1 MLTALSIRDVVL
13 IERLDLE
20 FGSGLGVLTGETG
33 AGKSILLD
41 ALGLALGQRA
51 DARLVR
57 HGCDQAVV
65 TASFDVPMEHPAN
78 AILAEQSFD
87 VEGTIIVRRTV
98 NADGRSKVFVN
109 DQPASVGLLKRL
121 GDVLV
126 EVQGQFDQHGL
137 LDSGTHIDLLDEYGG
152 LSGLRSACES
162 AFEGWRSAE
171 RALRDA
177 EDAARKAREDEE
189 YLRFAAD
196 ELAKFAP
203 QPNEEEELSTARS
216 LLQNAEKLVDAINS
230 AYGMLAGNDGAD
242 GGIRSAQ
249 RVLERVADKAGGG
262 LDEAIAALDRAGVEL
277 QEALSQ
283 LNIAASAMN
292 PDERRL
298 EDIEE
303 RLFALRDLARKHSVS
318 PDDLPAVLEN
328 ITNRLE
334 MIDRGTEQIG
344 DLKQKAACE
353 RKKYAE
359 AAERLSI
366 ERAKAA
372 KRLDDAVNGEL
383 APLKLD
389 KARFSTLCERL
400 GDEHWT
406 ASGMDRVSFVVSTNP
421 GTPPGPINKIA
432 SGGELSRFLLALKV
446 SLAEVGGA
454 DTLVFDEVD
463 SGVGGATA
471 AAVGERLARLA
482 ATRQILVVTHSPQ
495 VASLGASHWRVAKA
509 MNGERMTTAVT
520 RLDDGQR
527 LEEIARMLSGAEIT
541 VEARAQAKRLIEA
554 SGN

>member
-152 LSGLRSACES
+152 LSGLRSACEN

-249 RVLERVADKAGGG
+249 RALERVADKASGG

-328 ITNRLE
+328 ITKRLE

-344 DLKQKAACE
+344 DLRQKAASE
-353 RKKYAE
+353 RKQYAE
-359 AAERLSI
+359 TAERLSI